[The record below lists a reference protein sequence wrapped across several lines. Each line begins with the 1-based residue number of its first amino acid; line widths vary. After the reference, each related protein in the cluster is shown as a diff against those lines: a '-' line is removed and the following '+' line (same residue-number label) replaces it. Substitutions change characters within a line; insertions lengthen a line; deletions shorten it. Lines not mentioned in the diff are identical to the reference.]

1 MDDIGNRSPEAK
13 ACTAIVAVGASAGG
27 LEPLE
32 AFFETAPTDRGW
44 CYVVLQHLS
53 PDYRSVMDEL
63 LARKSALSIRHI
75 EDGMTLAPDTLYL
88 NQPNTLVRLNEGA
101 FQVTA
106 YAPNDD
112 LPHLPI
118 DAFITSIAE
127 ERGLPR
133 AAVILSGSGSDGARG
148 VEALHA
154 AGGHVLVQSPKQAK
168 FSSMPKA
175 ALSTGA
181 VDRIEDAGALP
192 AAVATLLS
200 ELPEGSN
207 SKLQRR
213 SADPWT
219 AILELIETAHRIDF
233 SVYKSPTVIRRI
245 ERRMG
250 LKGITDIEDYRDL
263 LLKSD
268 EAVEELYQD
277 MLIGV
282 TEFYRDPD
290 AMASLSRNAIARLVS
305 DSSDKD
311 DIRIWVPACATG
323 EEAYTIAI
331 EMAEALRSSGLERR
345 YRIIASD
352 VHRGSI
358 ETAGKG
364 VYPDSALEN
373 IAPAIRERYF
383 TEHRDGWQID
393 QAIRQKVIFS
403 VQNALADSPFMRL
416 DLVSCRNLLI
426 YLDDVAQKR
435 LLSMFLFGLRKGGY
449 LFLGASESLGE
460 LKSDFTVIDSTW
472 RLYRKETD
480 RRVYDPGLLANRIGA
495 PEGVDRFDMPRQ
507 RTQARPPLT
516 AIDKSDRPRTDR
528 DSLLRGYDALLKR
541 YAPSSILITD
551 AGQVLTWFGAAS
563 AYIDTMSDLA
573 ERTVEEIVHPAL
585 HYAINLGT
593 ERLRQGAEREFER
606 EISIDIEDGEPHVV
620 TLRVEP
626 LMGDNRRGRF
636 LLVTLRRAGE
646 DAPESEGAAETAA
659 DTGDNDILVT
669 RIRELERDLRLT
681 DESLQYVTERLETS
695 GEELQAS
702 NEELQ
707 ASNEELQAAN
717 EELQASNEELHAVNE
732 ELVSVSSEH
741 ERKIELLSELNRD
754 TELAFSVMGAG
765 VLVLDSDLRI
775 RRFTQQCAEILNLV
789 DHDIGRKVEDVGSRL
804 KFVDH
809 AELAR
814 AAAQSGEAQSVA
826 GDWQGSQLT
835 ADAIPTEQSRGKGVV
850 LVFRKA
856 CAGNGS

>member
-1 MDDIGNRSPEAK
+1 MEDTTNRSPDAQ

-32 AFFETAPTDRGW
+32 AFFQTAPTDKGW

-63 LARKSALSIRHI
+63 LARKSDAIIRHI
-75 EDGMTLAPDTLYL
+75 DAGMALVADTIYL
-88 NQPNTLVRLNEGA
+88 NRPNSLVRLSDGC

-106 YAPNDD
+106 YSDTDA

-118 DAFITSIAE
+118 DAFITSLAA

-148 VEALHA
+148 AEALHA
-154 AGGHVLVQSPKQAK
+154 AGGHVLVQSPKEAK

-175 ALSTGA
+175 ALATGA
-181 VDRIEDAGALP
+181 VDRIEDAHALP
-192 AAVATLLS
+192 TAVAALLS

-207 SKLQRR
+207 SKITRI
-213 SADPWT
+213 SDPWQ
-219 AILELIETAHRIDF
+219 AIMEMIETAHRIDF

-250 LKGITDIEDYRDL
+250 LKGITDIEAYRDL
-263 LLKSD
+263 LAKND
-268 EAVEELYQD
+268 EAVDELYQD

-305 DSSDKD
+305 ESSEKD
-311 DIRIWVPACATG
+311 EIRVWVPACATG

-331 EMAEALRSSGLERR
+331 EMAEALRTSGLERR

-364 VYPDSALEN
+364 IYPESALAHV
-373 IAPAIRERYF
+373 APAIRERYF
-383 TEHRDGWQID
+383 TEHRDGMQID
-393 QAIRQKVIFS
+393 QTIRQKVIFS

-426 YLDDVAQKR
+426 YLDDVAQTR

-460 LKSDFTVIDSTW
+460 LKSDFAVIDSTW
-472 RLYRKETD
+472 RLYRKESD
-480 RRVYDPGLLANRIGA
+480 RRVYDAGLLANRIGA
-495 PEGVDRFDMPRQ
+495 PVGVDRFDMPRQ
-507 RTQARPPLT
+507 RKQARPPLT
-516 AIDKSDRPRTDR
+516 SIDKSDRPRTDR

-551 AGQVLTWFGAAS
+551 TGQVLTWFGAAS

-593 ERLRQGAEREFER
+593 ERLRQGAERDFER
-606 EISIDIEDGEPHVV
+606 EISIDAEGAEPHVV
-620 TLRVEP
+620 ILRVEP

-636 LLVTLRRAGE
+636 LLVTLRRAAGEAAEDDTAAPVMRDTGE
-646 DAPESEGAAETAA
+646 D
-659 DTGDNDILVT
+659 DILVS

-732 ELVSVSSEH
+732 ELVSVSSQH
-741 ERKIELLSELNRD
+741 ERKIELLSDLNRD
-754 TELAFSVMGAG
+754 TELAFSAMEAG
-765 VLVLDSDLRI
+765 VLVLDDELRI
-775 RRFTQQCAEILNLV
+775 RRFTSQCADILKLV
-789 DHDIGRKVEDVGSRL
+789 EHDIGRKVGEVGSRL
-804 KFVDH
+804 GFVDH

-814 AAAQSGEAQSVA
+814 AAARSGETQSVT
-826 GDWQGSQLT
+826 GDWQGGRLT
-835 ADAIPTEQSRGKGVV
+835 ADAIPTEQSRGTGVV
-850 LVFRKA
+850 LVFRQDG
-856 CAGNGS
+856 AGTEP